1 MRLKG
6 IFVACCLLVFLAVVH
21 GEAGHD
27 ETEHVDDDQ
36 EYELDRERR
45 EAGDTETNVDG
56 PAAEKEEGKVIDREK
71 RCMFTRLP
79 IICLLLKLLFADIPG
94 LPHPPCRPGWY
105 KVKVKRRC
113 GWWRRRHTC
122 Y

>member
-1 MRLKG
+1 M
-6 IFVACCLLVFLAVVH
+6 VH

-56 PAAEKEEGKVIDREK
+56 PAVEKEEGEVIHREK
-71 RCMFTRLP
+71 RSMFTRLP
-79 IICLLLKLLFADIPG
+79 IICLLFKLSFTDITTYIDGYLSQSILLSLFKIKQ
-94 LPHPPCRPGWY
+94 L
-105 KVKVKRRC
+105 
-113 GWWRRRHTC
+113 
-122 Y
+122 

>member
-1 MRLKG
+1 MTPSLVTHVVWTMRLKG

-56 PAAEKEEGKVIDREK
+56 PAVEKGEGEVTDREK
-71 RCMFTRLP
+71 RHRMS
-79 IICLLLKLLFADIPG
+79 
-94 LPHPPCRPGWY
+94 
-105 KVKVKRRC
+105 
-113 GWWRRRHTC
+113 TC
-122 Y
+122 DSPSA

>member
-1 MRLKG
+1 M
-6 IFVACCLLVFLAVVH
+6 VH

-56 PAAEKEEGKVIDREK
+56 PAVEKEEGEVTDREK

-79 IICLLLKLLFADIPG
+79 IICLLLKLLFADVTTYIDG
-94 LPHPPCRPGWY
+94 DLS
-105 KVKVKRRC
+105 KTILLSSFKLKQ
-113 GWWRRRHTC
+113 
-122 Y
+122 